1 MAESDDQTCFEKLV
15 LYKNAQHWFCSGLL
29 DQYIRPIFLWM
40 AKQPSPCFEWV
51 LKCYDERLCGCTS
64 CIQSFYH
71 LRDEALAKFSYLY
84 SGDSMATLERRWD
97 DWMLDSTLSNFK
109 NVEETTLD
117 FTALPS
123 LVFNVFLNPR
133 LMRNQE
139 AYCQALNGFAD
150 LVSDWSSGVFLPGFF
165 VMFFEETYSEVHEYI
180 TDFLKK
186 TENLHLTSEVFDD
199 VFSIILYQQT
209 DEDKSSLL
217 SPCSSEFWK
226 RASTLFQLL
235 PLNCVTTLC
244 ESHFRD
250 FFITELED
258 EAFSDEKFA
267 CLKIFSNSPSF
278 WFASDIFDQL
288 EGYLQKL
295 LANVT
300 VVDDVNASSC
310 GWAYVLA
317 SLFRFCLNDF
327 VLIFPSWLKTFVH
340 DDKVV
345 DFIIYASFYALFD
358 LLSLDNSSPHSL
370 NEVLLLIDNKNINL
384 FSQESDYLNNLK
396 VRSLLYDILFISWAH
411 KALTKDP
418 SFIFDPTYKVSP
430 FWNSIDFKDVN
441 YTSRFFEGLSTCYF
455 VHDIELSEST
465 TPEKSVVLFSEIWQ
479 TLSSHISSFL
489 QSFSQRDSPEVASYM
504 QNDLIFDTV
513 LGFLLSPSQQLYADA
528 FRIFQS
534 FFGKV
539 KNKNEVMKKLVEDHF
554 RGIVHGLVDASL
566 HWQSAFTF
574 FPALRIMRFVS
585 NINKLFSTNNKVWN
599 ENDLSTLGAYW
610 QCVWN
615 ILDLVHSN
623 VARWSLCNSN
633 DTVKASMKLALKLS
647 MDLFQNDGLFIK
659 FLAKFDGLV
668 LLGETSDALFS
679 LTTWLKINDLE
690 MREQVIDSLCMLFV
704 KYSNFDYLFEDRTIN
719 FLTDFIIRK
728 QKAHLSADQCKRLA
742 EVIVQA
748 SPEAKSILDENRL
761 AEARK
766 TKKQTELVS
775 GNQFNKKPEPPK
787 REKTQNVS
795 APTDK
800 KTSTPRMKMLDQLR
814 QEYIARRAGHFAA
827 RDAAVS
833 SRKATFENQKPP
845 TNLLTEQD
853 SDNEEVDESD
863 RKEGLFSLAKAN
875 KVPEIRQAERR
886 QIQLLS
892 TPKNQLHPSQARI
905 LSNRNAA
912 NTKARL
918 FPNMSEFYSEILTW
932 NPSYEAASP
941 ILKYHKS
948 EGKIADTF
956 RSIDQYMDVLQPMIF
971 MECWSQ
977 IQATKK
983 NLKFSPV
990 EGIMIQRTAVNNFVD
1005 IGISVAPKDLYGYPL
1020 FDTEIVSLAFSREE
1034 AHSMKGLCCF
1044 AKIEKIVRQENG
1056 TLVIVRTLP
1065 KLEMLNKLQG
1075 NVPLYFL
1082 KLTNL
1087 STFTRQY
1094 AAIRGLPYYHMADD
1108 IVQAKPCSQPIKHS
1122 PSEIKGAMS
1131 RYQVND
1137 PQAKAILSSLD
1148 NSGFTLIQGP
1158 PGTGKTKTIIGIVTA
1173 LLVDSNRYHITRPGA
1188 QNSSTEPKQQM
1199 LLCAPSN
1206 AAVDEVLLRLK
1217 RGFTLSNGEH
1227 YAPKVVRIG
1236 NPETINVSVRDTSLE
1251 YQTEKQLLEVNQ
1263 GAVDL
1268 GSLQELTRWRDV
1280 FYNCI
1285 QKIEDLEKQIDVAR
1299 DMEEDTKALGQE
1311 LQNSINE
1318 KNLAE
1323 QKIEEFQ
1330 SQSFT
1335 KNKEVDHLRKKA
1347 QKAILKQADVVC
1359 ATLSGSGHDLVAHSF
1374 LNFSTVI
1381 IDEAAQAVELDT
1393 IIPLRYGAKKCIL
1406 VGDPN
1411 QLPPTV
1417 LNQKAASY
1425 NYSQSLF
1432 VRIQKIHSEQMCLL
1446 SIQYRMHPHISYFPS
1461 MKFYD
1466 CRLKDGE
1473 GMAEKTKQV
1482 WHLNGQFSQYRLFDI
1497 RGQEKISTTSSS
1509 YNVEEVGY
1517 VVQMYEKLV
1526 GSFPD
1531 VNFTGRIGVITPYRQ
1546 QLHELRKAFKE
1557 KYGKTIMSSV
1567 DIQTVDGFQGQEKDI
1582 IIFSC
1587 VKSYS
1592 KYSIGFLRD
1601 YRRLNVALTRARSS
1615 LFIVGN
1621 LETLK
1626 TDDLWGSLVD
1636 DALRRKLV
1644 ESPHLGSDGQLILVK
1659 NSSEKRPRPK
1669 DFEESSDKKQTISN
1683 GVSETSG

>member
-1 MAESDDQTCFEKLV
+1 MAEVDDQTCFEKLV

-29 DQYIRPIFLWM
+29 DQYLRPIFLWM

-51 LKCYDERLCGCTS
+51 LKCYNERLCSCTS

-71 LRDEALAKFSYLY
+71 LRDESLAKFSYHY
-84 SGDSMATLERRWD
+84 SGVSLANLERQWD
-97 DWMLDSTLSNFK
+97 EWMLNCTLSNFK
-109 NVEETTLD
+109 KVEETILD
-117 FTALPS
+117 FTVLPS
-123 LVFNVFLNPR
+123 LVYNVFLNPR
-133 LMRNQE
+133 LLKDHE
-139 AYCQALNGFAD
+139 AYTQALSGFVD
-150 LVSDWSSGVFLPGFF
+150 LVSDWSSDTFLPGFL
-165 VMFFEETYSEVHEYI
+165 VIFFEESHSQIHEYI
-180 TDFLKK
+180 IDFLKT
-186 TENLHLTSEVFDD
+186 TENFHVTPEVFDNI
-199 VFSIILYQQT
+199 FSLILYQRT
-209 DEDKSSLL
+209 NEDKSSLL
-217 SPCSSEFWK
+217 SPCSAEFWK
-226 RASTLFQLL
+226 RASALFQLL
-235 PLNCVTTLC
+235 PLNCVTALC

-250 FFITELED
+250 FFISQLEH

-267 CLKIFSNSPSF
+267 CLRVFSNSPSF
-278 WFASDIFDQL
+278 WLASDIFDQL
-288 EGYLQKL
+288 ENYLKKL
-295 LANVT
+295 LTNVT
-300 VVDDVNASSC
+300 IVENVNASVC

-327 VLIFPSWLKTFVH
+327 VLVFPSWLETFVQ
-340 DDKVV
+340 DKKVV

-370 NEVLLLIDNKNINL
+370 NEVLSMIDKKNISF
-384 FSQESDYLNNLK
+384 FSEESDYLQKLK
-396 VRSLLYDILFISWAH
+396 FRSLLYDILFVSWAH
-411 KALTKDP
+411 KALTRDP

-430 FWNSIDFKDVN
+430 FWNSDVVKDVN
-441 YTSRFFEGLSTCYF
+441 FTNRFFEGLSTCYF

-479 TLSSHISSFL
+479 TISSHISSFL
-489 QSFSQRDSPEVASYM
+489 RSFSQKDPSEVANYM
-504 QNDLIFDTV
+504 QNDFIFDTL
-513 LGFLLSPSQQLYADA
+513 LGFLLSPSQQLYVDT
-528 FRIFQS
+528 FRIFQV
-534 FFGKV
+534 FFGNV
-539 KNKNEVMKKLVEDHF
+539 KNKNEVMKKLIENHF
-554 RGIVHGLVDASL
+554 RGIVHGLVDATL

-585 NINKLFSTNNKVWN
+585 TVNKLFSTDNEVWR
-599 ENDLSTLGAYW
+599 ENDLSSLGAYW

-633 DTVKASMKLALKLS
+633 DTVKASMKLALKLIT
-647 MDLFQNDGLFIK
+647 DLFQNDGLFIK

-690 MREQVIDSLCMLFV
+690 LREQVIGSLCMLFV

-719 FLTDFIIRK
+719 FLTEFIIRK

-742 EVIVQA
+742 EVIAQA
-748 SPEAKSILDENRL
+748 SPEAKNILDQNRL

-766 TKKQTELVS
+766 SKKQTELVS
-775 GNQFNKKPEPPK
+775 GTQFNKKPEPQM
-787 REKTQNVS
+787 REKIQNVS
-795 APTDK
+795 VPADK
-800 KTSTPRMKMLDQLR
+800 KAPTPRMKMLDQLR

-845 TNLLTEQD
+845 TNLLTEED

-875 KVPEIRQAERR
+875 KVPEIRQTERR

-892 TPKNQLHPSQARI
+892 TPRSQLHPSQARM
-905 LSNRNAA
+905 LSNRSAA

-918 FPNMSEFYSEILTW
+918 FPNMSDFYNEILSW
-932 NPSYEAASP
+932 DPNYDAASP

-956 RSIDQYMDVLQPMIF
+956 RNIEQYMDVLQPMIF

-1034 AHSMKGLCCF
+1034 AFSMKGLCCF
-1044 AKIEKIVRQENG
+1044 AKIEKLVRQENG
-1056 TLVIVRTLP
+1056 TLVVVRTLP
-1065 KLEMLNKLQG
+1065 TLEMLNKLQG
-1075 NVPLYFL
+1075 NIPLYFL

-1094 AAIRGLPYYHMADD
+1094 AAIRGLPYYHLLDD
-1108 IVQAKPCSQPIKHS
+1108 IVQGKPCSQPIKHS
-1122 PSEIKGAMS
+1122 SSEVKGAMS
-1131 RYQVND
+1131 RYQVNE

-1158 PGTGKTKTIIGIVTA
+1158 PGTGKTKTIIGIITA
-1173 LLVDSNRYHITRPGA
+1173 LLVDLNRYHISRPGG
-1188 QNSSTEPKQQM
+1188 QSSTEPKQQM

-1227 YAPKVVRIG
+1227 YVPKVVRIG
-1236 NPETINVSVRDTSLE
+1236 NPETINVAVRDTSLE

-1299 DMEEDTKALGQE
+1299 DMEEDTKALGRD

-1359 ATLSGSGHDLVAHSF
+1359 ATLSGSGHDLVGHSF

-1432 VRIQKIHSEQMCLL
+1432 VRIQKNYTDQMCLL

-1461 MKFYD
+1461 MKFYES
-1466 CRLKDGE
+1466 RLKDGE

-1482 WHLNGQFSQYRLFDI
+1482 WHSNSQFSQYRLFDV
-1497 RGQEKISTTSSS
+1497 RGQERISTTSSS
-1509 YNVEEVGY
+1509 YNMEEVGY

-1526 GSFPD
+1526 GCFSD

-1546 QLHELRKAFKE
+1546 QLHELRKAFKD
-1557 KYGKTIMSSV
+1557 KFGKTIMSSV

-1601 YRRLNVALTRARSS
+1601 FRRLNVALTRARSS

-1626 TDDLWGSLVD
+1626 TDNLWGSLVD
-1636 DALRRKLV
+1636 DALQRKLV
-1644 ESPHLGSDGQLILVK
+1644 ESPHLGTDGQLIPVK
-1659 NSSEKRPRPK
+1659 NASEKRSKPT
-1669 DFEESSDKKQTISN
+1669 DFEESSGKKQAISD
-1683 GVSETSG
+1683 GIF